1 MAGLH
6 MILHIIHVVV
16 RDDNVG
22 TRIANHV
29 GHGVNLRLIV
39 AVHLHIRNVNV
50 ENFFGT
56 DKLAGIF
63 RFLFTDLAQR
73 AGFNNDMA
81 LITVCNMAHIHI
93 CALLYIFAEC
103 TRAGDLQIVGVAA
116 NRQNSHVFHLLLK
129 LRGRVRPIVLA
140 ARPCGR
146 INTPRVLLP
155 CIHNR
160 PKCGLLSTQFLN
172 NLYECCNNGELF
184 TTQPP

>member
-1 MAGLH
+1 

-73 AGFNNDMA
+73 AGFNNDMT

-146 INTPRVLLP
+146 INTP
-155 CIHNR
+155 
-160 PKCGLLSTQFLN
+160 
-172 NLYECCNNGELF
+172 
-184 TTQPP
+184 